1 MKFIPDAI
9 TTDQAKDAGMA
20 AALLCLI
27 AGFFSD
33 ITFFYG
39 FALLLLFLNIVWPRI
54 FKPWAMVWLGIA
66 HILGAVMSRLILLLI
81 FLIFVLPVG
90 LVRRGLGND
99 TLQLKEWKKIN
110 IRFSKYAS
118 TNSGRMTLNIRT
130 EAGDKHGFFQRCM
143 GFFESQKKFWLLPI
157 ILMLLLCGALMIFA
171 GGSAVGPF
179 IYTLF

>member
-99 TLQLKEWKKIN
+99 TLQLREWQKNQHSVFKIREHEFRADD
-110 IRFSKYAS
+110 I
-118 TNSGRMTLNIRT
+118 
-130 EAGDKHGFFQRCM
+130 KH
-143 GFFESQKKFWLLPI
+143 P
-157 ILMLLLCGALMIFA
+157 
-171 GGSAVGPF
+171 
-179 IYTLF
+179 Y